1 MRQEKS
7 NGERKGSIIR
17 QMPEKGEQRKAA
29 PLSITEKAGNEM
41 AGYKILIVEDDEAI
55 ARMEQEHLQKWDYSV
70 HCVQDFRQIVADVA
84 AFKPDLI
91 LMDVKLPYYNG
102 FYWCAEIRKFSKIP
116 IVFVSSA
123 DDDMNIVMAMDMGG
137 DDFISKPFTLPV
149 LTAKINAML
158 RRSYSFKG
166 QVNVLEHKKLR
177 LNLSDGTIL
186 YEGNSAELSRNELRI
201 LQLLMENAGEMVARD
216 TIIMQLWESE
226 SFIDDNTLTVN
237 VARIRKKLKD
247 IGADD
252 YIVTKKG
259 IGYLV

>member
-1 MRQEKS
+1 
-7 NGERKGSIIR
+7 
-17 QMPEKGEQRKAA
+17 
-29 PLSITEKAGNEM
+29 M

-55 ARMEQEHLQKWDYSV
+55 AQTEQAHLEKWGYEV
-70 HCVQDFRQIVADVA
+70 HCVTDFREILRDVVK
-84 AFKPDLI
+84 FQPDLI

-102 FYWCAEIRKFSKIP
+102 FYWCAEIRKFTKIP

-137 DDFISKPFTLPV
+137 DDFIAKPFTLPV

-158 RRSYSFKG
+158 RRSYSFQG
-166 QVNVLEHKKLR
+166 QVNILEHNGVR
-177 LNLSDGTIL
+177 LNLSDGVVSRG
-186 YEGNSAELSRNELRI
+186 EASAALTRNELRI
-201 LQLLMENAGEMVARD
+201 LQLLMEHAGEMVARD
-216 TIIMQLWESE
+216 TIMMQLWESE

-247 IGADD
+247 IGADG
-252 YIVTKKG
+252 YIITKKG

>member
-1 MRQEKS
+1 
-7 NGERKGSIIR
+7 
-17 QMPEKGEQRKAA
+17 
-29 PLSITEKAGNEM
+29 M

-55 ARMEQEHLQKWDYSV
+55 AQTEKAHLEKWDYKV
-70 HCVQDFRQIVADVA
+70 HCVEDFRQILADVA
-84 AFKPDLI
+84 KFQPDLI

-102 FYWCAEIRKFSKIP
+102 YYWCAEIRKFSKIP

-166 QVNVLEHKKLR
+166 QVNVIEHKGLR
-177 LNLSDGTIL
+177 LNLSDGAAT
-186 YEGNSAELSRNELRI
+186 YEGTVASLTKNELRI
-201 LQLLMENAGEMVARD
+201 LQLLMENAGEMVTRD
-216 TIIMQLWESE
+216 VIMMQLWENE

-247 IGADD
+247 IGADG
-252 YIVTKKG
+252 YIITKKG

>member
-1 MRQEKS
+1 
-7 NGERKGSIIR
+7 
-17 QMPEKGEQRKAA
+17 
-29 PLSITEKAGNEM
+29 M

-55 ARMEQEHLQKWDYSV
+55 AQTEKAHLEKWDYEVS
-70 HCVQDFRQIVADVA
+70 CVTDFRQILSDVTS
-84 AFKPDLI
+84 FQPDLI

-137 DDFISKPFTLPV
+137 DDFISKPFTFPV

-166 QVNVLEHKKLR
+166 QVNVLEHKGLR
-177 LNLSDGTIL
+177 LNLSDGVVSFGEASVSLT
-186 YEGNSAELSRNELRI
+186 RNELRI
-201 LQLLMENAGEMVARD
+201 LQLLMENAGEMVTRD
-216 TIIMQLWESE
+216 TIMMRLWESE

-247 IGADD
+247 IGADG
-252 YIVTKKG
+252 YIITKKG